1 MATHYSSKIRDQS
14 KFSFASKA
22 ESVPWDL
29 TLPLTYMVCNNDH
42 VLAMDIQHAMIDRV
56 GRTRFTVTRC
66 ASGHFPFLSRPEAV
80 VEVLRVAAGEN
91 NEYLRSKDPVG
102 FSAIDPI
109 YPGHYVQ
116 GQ

>member
-29 TLPLTYMVCNNDH
+29 TLPLTYMVCNNGR

-56 GRTRFTVTRC
+56 GRARFTVTRC
-66 ASGHFPFLSRPEAV
+66 ASGHFPFLSRP
-80 VEVLRVAAGEN
+80 GG
-91 NEYLRSKDPVG
+91 SP
-102 FSAIDPI
+102 
-109 YPGHYVQ
+109 
-116 GQ
+116 